1 MLIQI
6 LLGRGRAPTSAEKA
20 KIFWFIRV
28 HPRKKKQ
35 KSFGLS
41 AYIRENP
48 RPIGVP
54 CGLNGKSLETT
65 LVIKI

>member
-20 KIFWFIRV
+20 KIFWFF
-28 HPRKKKQ
+28 KKQ
-35 KSFGLS
+35 KSFGFS

-48 RPIGVP
+48 RPIGVL
-54 CGLNGKSLETT
+54 CGLSAKSLETT

>member
-20 KIFWFIRV
+20 KIFWFIQSKNLLVYPRTSAKIRV
-28 HPRKKKQ
+28 QLGFPA
-35 KSFGLS
+35 GLG
-41 AYIRENP
+41 A
-48 RPIGVP
+48 
-54 CGLNGKSLETT
+54 KSLETT